1 MQPAVLLELLCHL
14 PMRVKNAA
22 SLDLKKHFQR
32 TVGGK
37 SGNWRVHIPKG
48 EVKNDKAIDA
58 ELGITTSE
66 RISRYE
72 TVFRPALCDGQSTA
86 LFVSKKGQQKGPS
99 AYGLYLGRLREQGHL
114 DPDMRPVDRVDA
126 PGVGAFVKEY
136 SVGRAPHTVALAVRG
151 IAYAIRATHPPD
163 GLPWLTK
170 IAHSMGN
177 HAKPVKSKAPHMATI
192 AELLKLGRELLTA
205 GAQELASGHRQ
216 GAQIF
221 RDELMICALATR
233 PLRRRNFSALE
244 IGRT

>member
-151 IAYAIRATHPPD
+151 NRLRNPRDPSTGWPAVVDEDRTLDGEPCEACEIEGSPHGDDRRA
-163 GLPWLTK
+163 
-170 IAHSMGN
+170 A
-177 HAKPVKSKAPHMATI
+177 
-192 AELLKLGRELLTA
+192 
-205 GAQELASGHRQ
+205 
-216 GAQIF
+216 
-221 RDELMICALATR
+221 
-233 PLRRRNFSALE
+233 
-244 IGRT
+244 